1 MIDDRCS
8 ALTAE
13 ELENICGGTGTVY
26 RSEPYRRYQIE
37 FGDTLSELAMRYN
50 TSVAVLCQIN
60 GISDP
65 NKILA
70 GNVLLIP
77 TKK

>member
-1 MIDDRCS
+1 MIDDRCA
-8 ALTAE
+8 ALSAE
-13 ELENICGGTGTVY
+13 ELVNICGGVGTVY
-26 RSEPYRRYQIE
+26 RNEPYKRYRIE
-37 FGDTLSELAMRYN
+37 FGDTLSELAARYS

-70 GNVLLIP
+70 GNILLIP
-77 TKK
+77 TKA

>member
-8 ALTAE
+8 ALSVE
-13 ELENICGGTGTVY
+13 DLRKISGGTGTVY
-26 RSEPYRRYQIE
+26 RNEPYRRYQIE
-37 FGDTLSELAMRYN
+37 FGDTLSELAIRYN

-77 TKK
+77 TKE